1 MYTVETETELYNRL
15 VPWGI
20 ATRLQCIKSQFVMR
34 LQLTFVVLQ
43 SSRKG
48 DRKAE
53 LLETSRSNCTLM
65 NMVNELDGLTAQLSE
80 PQTVD

>member
-1 MYTVETETELYNRL
+1 
-15 VPWGI
+15 
-20 ATRLQCIKSQFVMR
+20 MR
-34 LQLTFVVLQ
+34 LQLLCSTTKL
-43 SSRKG
+43 SES

-80 PQTVD
+80 PQIVD